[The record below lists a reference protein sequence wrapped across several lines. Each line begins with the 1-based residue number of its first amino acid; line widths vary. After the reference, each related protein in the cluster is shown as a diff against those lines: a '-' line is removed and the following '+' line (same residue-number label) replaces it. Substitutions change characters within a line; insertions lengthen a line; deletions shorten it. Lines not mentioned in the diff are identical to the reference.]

1 MLKLFREVAWKFEW
15 ETFDWLFLFFIVQSF
30 LCFYLWKPFPILARL
45 EWPLPTKVT
54 CLQSSK
60 RGLTAVI
67 SWEVRVQYMFSYINY
82 LPKCEKTGN
91 KEKQNGG
98 PRNVILNTTVYKAKM
113 QVSQPNNVKIY
124 NLSAGKSLPEVLK
137 KSSYYILFIW
147 KQFVFV
153 LRFCT
158 C

>member
-1 MLKLFREVAWKFEW
+1 MRSAGTW
-15 ETFDWLFLFFIVQSF
+15 
-30 LCFYLWKPFPILARL
+30 
-45 EWPLPTKVT
+45 
-54 CLQSSK
+54 
-60 RGLTAVI
+60 
-67 SWEVRVQYMFSYINY
+67 RVQYMFSYIKY

-98 PRNVILNTTVYKAKM
+98 RRNVVLNTTVYKGKM

-137 KSSYYILFIW
+137 KSSCYILFIW

-158 C
+158 CLGIAIWSIIWSYVHFVSFLFLAGLLNHCLKL

>member
-1 MLKLFREVAWKFEW
+1 
-15 ETFDWLFLFFIVQSF
+15 
-30 LCFYLWKPFPILARL
+30 
-45 EWPLPTKVT
+45 
-54 CLQSSK
+54 
-60 RGLTAVI
+60 
-67 SWEVRVQYMFSYINY
+67 MFSYIKY

-98 PRNVILNTTVYKAKM
+98 RGNVILNTTVYKGKM

-137 KSSYYILFIW
+137 KSSCYILFIW
-147 KQFVFV
+147 KQFVLV

>member
-1 MLKLFREVAWKFEW
+1 
-15 ETFDWLFLFFIVQSF
+15 
-30 LCFYLWKPFPILARL
+30 
-45 EWPLPTKVT
+45 
-54 CLQSSK
+54 
-60 RGLTAVI
+60 
-67 SWEVRVQYMFSYINY
+67 MFSYIKY
-82 LPKCEKTGN
+82 LPKCEATGN

-98 PRNVILNTTVYKAKM
+98 RRNVILNTTVYKGKM

-137 KSSYYILFIW
+137 KSSFYILFIW
-147 KQFVFV
+147 KQFVLV

>member
-1 MLKLFREVAWKFEW
+1 MLKLFREVARKFEW
-15 ETFDWLFLFFIVQSF
+15 ETFWLIISIFIVQSF
-30 LCFYLWKPFPILARL
+30 LLLMKTLCHPCAIRMAIS
-45 EWPLPTKVT
+45 KVT

-67 SWEVRVQYMFSYINY
+67 SWEVRVQYMFSYIKY
-82 LPKCEKTGN
+82 LRKCEATGN

-98 PRNVILNTTVYKAKM
+98 RRNVILNTTVYKGKM

-137 KSSYYILFIW
+137 KSYCYILFIW
-147 KQFVFV
+147 KQFVLV